1 MSGILPKMS
10 GARMLYEKAPEAMG
24 VSGLAYKEHQ
34 RNKKK
39 DEESKARLQAAAKRP
54 LLSGDEVDL
63 A

>member
-34 RNKKK
+34 RSKERK
-39 DEESKARLQAAAKRP
+39 KARTAEQEKRT
-54 LLSGDEVDL
+54 LMQEEVKL
-63 A
+63 AGE